1 MKKIISLALVLCLIF
16 ALAPAALAADSN
28 AGAADPKND
37 GNKLPKIPS
46 DVVIRDLNDFLVYYT
61 NYFFFDEAG
70 DGIFQKSGHL
80 ISCTGNPCQCLAV
93 MVAAEKEQRQID
105 FENSLQ
111 VWIRSSRDDE
121 DQRHDTVVAELER
134 PYKAKKVTENEEYL
148 EGKSAVAEKLK
159 ELVDEDELA
168 EQLYRP
174 SEFIH
179 NQVIGSLDY
188 IVADRGSKLHVEYL
202 VTSDGVNPLY
212 GYGIGLAEEG
222 SELGTAEHFIVSRD
236 PIAESTPEHELLV
249 HAGNV
254 IVSLPE
260 GCVDKAWTMALSF
273 YENGALGLLLIDDE
287 GKLIPGA
294 AVSTVLPE
302 GAAKAV
308 TVDADGKFAD
318 IKDSAVEGSLV
329 AFTAP
334 TGEDVFALSK

>member
-16 ALAPAALAADSN
+16 ALVPAAYASGKAS
-28 AGAADPKND
+28 DPPPVVEPMNPVVKGD
-37 GNKLPKIPS
+37 KIYFNN
-46 DVVIRDLNDFLVYYT
+46 RNEFLVYVI
-61 NYFFFDEAG
+61 NNIFFDEAG
-70 DGIFQKSGHL
+70 EGIFGKWGHL
-80 ISCTGNPCQCLAV
+80 TGCTGNPCQCLAV

-111 VWIRSSRDDE
+111 VWIRTSRDDE

-148 EGKSAVAEKLK
+148 EGKSAVVEKLK

-179 NQVIGSLDY
+179 NQLIGSLDY
-188 IVADRGSKLHVEYL
+188 IVAERNSKLHVEYL
-202 VTSDGVNPLY
+202 VTSDGENPLY
-212 GYGIGLAEEG
+212 GYGMGLVEEG
-222 SELGTAEHFIVSRD
+222 SELGAAEHFIVSRD

-260 GCVDKAWTMALSF
+260 SCVDKAWTMALSF
-273 YENGALGLLLIDDE
+273 YENGAIGLLLIDDE
-287 GKLIPGA
+287 GNAIPGA
-294 AVSTVLPE
+294 TLSTVLPE
-302 GAAKAV
+302 GASKAV
-308 TVDADGKFAD
+308 TVDAEGSFAE
-318 IKDSAVEGSLV
+318 IKDSAVEGSLI

-334 TGEDVFALSK
+334 TGNDVFALAK